1 MEGNINLT
9 ERSKNHNFTNPMY
22 DAMTGSNG
30 ADEEETSQ
38 KDLYEV
44 PIDTSKGGSE
54 YHKSPFSPSNGVEP
68 PRLAVLSP
76 SAMMQ
81 RSSPTLQIRQK
92 ELSPS
97 STDTGKDTQ
106 KLVEEDNSEC

>member
-1 MEGNINLT
+1 MEGGVNLVET
-9 ERSKNHNFTNPMY
+9 GKNHNFSNPMY
-22 DAMTGSNG
+22 DAMTGTTTETENG
-30 ADEEETSQ
+30 SA

-44 PIDTSKGGSE
+44 PIDTSKGAPE
-54 YHKSPFSPSNGVEP
+54 YAQSSFSPGNGVDP
-68 PRLAVLSP
+68 PKLAVLSP
-76 SAMMQ
+76 SAIMQ